1 MGQRAYFVFG
11 LLVTLL
17 GSLLSSASVSAADTR
32 TDTRTVRGE
41 IGEVTLTGT
50 PTRIVA
56 LEFSF
61 VDAMAAVGVAPLGIA
76 DDGKPE
82 RLIPAVKAVVPT
94 WHSVGSRYQPS
105 LEAIAELKPDL
116 IIADLERHSTIYQDL
131 SRIAPTLVL
140 KSRGETYQENL
151 EAVITL
157 AKAINKSPEMAAR
170 LAQHRETMAAFKA
183 EIQAPGTVQ
192 FAVLSERGMWMH
204 GPASYAGSVLD
215 SLGIKGPIP
224 EQTEQAYIPTSLEQ
238 LLAANP
244 DWLLIGRYSE
254 QTPLDEWQSSPMYSL
269 LRAVKHDRVVEVS
282 PGLWS
287 LSRGMLAAEGMAE
300 NITKL
305 LNSQL

>member
-1 MGQRAYFVFG
+1 MYQRKKSGFG
-11 LLVTLL
+11 KLLVIFL
-17 GSLLSSASVSAADTR
+17 SLFYSVSAFATETR
-32 TDTRTVRGE
+32 TIQGE
-41 IGEVTLTGT
+41 IGEVSLSGT

-82 RLIPAVKAVVPT
+82 RLIPAVRAVAPS

-105 LEAIAELKPDL
+105 MEAIAELKPDL

-131 SRIAPTLVL
+131 NRIAPTLVL

-151 EAVITL
+151 EAVLTL
-157 AKAINKSPEMAAR
+157 AKAINKTEEMTAR
-170 LAQHRETMAAFKA
+170 LEQHHETMAAFKTA
-183 EIQAPGTVQ
+183 IQSEETVQ
-192 FAVLSERGMWMH
+192 FAVVSDRGMWMH
-204 GPASYAGSVLD
+204 GPTSYAGSVLET
-215 SLGIKGPIP
+215 LGVKGPIP

-244 DWLLIGRYSE
+244 DWLLIGRYAD
-254 QTPLDEWQSSPMYSL
+254 QTPLDEWKSSPMYSL
-269 LRAVKHDRVVEVS
+269 LSAVKNDRVIEVS

-287 LSRGMLAAEGMAE
+287 LSRGMLAAEGMAK
-300 NITKL
+300 NITQL
-305 LNSQL
+305 INSH